1 VTKRTPEEYEMELL
15 HFGVKG
21 MKWGVKK
28 AYIDR
33 VSKRTSH
40 FGRVADGTASKGDKV
55 RTVLTTPFK
64 DMALGG
70 GLKGGAARVDARVKD
85 HLDRVEKGKKNL
97 KDTLA
102 LVSGVSVGDIVKGA
116 KLAKQ
121 APK

>member
-1 VTKRTPEEYEMELL
+1 MELL

-28 AYIDR
+28 AYVNR
-33 VSKRTSH
+33 VSKQTAH
-40 FGRVADGTASKGDKV
+40 IGRVAEGTGSKVDKARV
-55 RTVLTTPFK
+55 
-64 DMALGG
+64 ALGASAHDLAKG
-70 GLKGGAARVDARVKD
+70 RGLKGAATLKNDRIQG
-85 HLDRVEKGKKNL
+85 HLDRVEHGKKTL

-102 LVSGVSVGDIVKGA
+102 LVGGVSFTDIAKGA

>member
-1 VTKRTPEEYEMELL
+1 MTNRTPEDYEMELL

-28 AYIDR
+28 AYIAR
-33 VSKRTSH
+33 VSKNTAH

-55 RTVLTTPFK
+55 RTALTTPFS
-64 DMALGG
+64 DMAKGG

-85 HLDRVEKGKKNL
+85 HLDRVDKGKKTL
-97 KDTLA
+97 EDTLK
-102 LVSGVSVGDIVKGA
+102 LVAGVSVGDIIKGA